1 MDHKLRDYYLEFQI
15 KNATP
20 GQLLIM
26 LYDGLIQNAESA
38 DAEMT
43 APSTPENRLQASH
56 YVTRGINILTEL
68 NTSLKHGIDPS
79 LCGSLSDLYLFFTR
93 EFSESFDTWRPER
106 IRAIVPLMR
115 DLRDAWS
122 QADAV
127 ASANKF
133 QAVAA

>member
-1 MDHKLRDYYLEFQI
+1 
-15 KNATP
+15 
-20 GQLLIM
+20 M

-38 DAEMT
+38 DLEMT
-43 APSTPENRLQASH
+43 AQPTPANRLQASH
-56 YVTRGINILTEL
+56 FVTRGINILTEL
-68 NTSLKHGIDPS
+68 NTSLRHNVDPA

-115 DLRDAWS
+115 SLRDTWL
-122 QADAV
+122 QADQQAGR
-127 ASANKF
+127 F